1 MQNQIFNPTKK
12 VYTLSELGR
21 RILSAET
28 SRLQAQ
34 LGAAQQRL
42 AQGLL

>member
-1 MQNQIFNPTKK
+1 MIQERIWMQNQIFNPTKK

-21 RILSAET
+21 RILSTET

-34 LGAAQQRL
+34 PNNV
-42 AQGLL
+42 